1 MAAHGHYVH
10 ARWLAC
16 AADAAAAI
24 AAYEPRGPGRRG
36 RRPQAWRYH
45 AIRSRVVADTRP
57 TRRARRGRPA
67 KPASPP
73 REAGDRRV
81 GEVEALVHPE
91 EDNGW
96 TVLATT
102 GSPEV
107 CTDTELLQA

>member
-1 MAAHGHYVH
+1 
-10 ARWLAC
+10 
-16 AADAAAAI
+16 
-24 AAYEPRGPGRRG
+24 
-36 RRPQAWRYH
+36 
-45 AIRSRVVADTRP
+45 
-57 TRRARRGRPA
+57 
-67 KPASPP
+67 
-73 REAGDRRV
+73 V